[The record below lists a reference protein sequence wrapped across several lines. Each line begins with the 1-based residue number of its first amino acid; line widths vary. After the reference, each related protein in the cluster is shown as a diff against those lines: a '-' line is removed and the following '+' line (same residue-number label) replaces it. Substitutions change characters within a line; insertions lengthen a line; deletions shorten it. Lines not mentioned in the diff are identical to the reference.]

1 MSTVLPTHPK
11 PLPVAQLSG
20 RPSTRSLLRWGA
32 LVLVLHLVVLL
43 SLAGTLDW
51 QLSTP
56 QTLRTGPMQTRTLT
70 VPAAAPTASE
80 QPSLPGAR
88 TRVALV
94 EKSKP
99 ASPPKTTT
107 PKTAAPSPKP
117 QAAAPAEQTP
127 SPDPIPAS
135 NQDLPATSNLT
146 RSDPLQPQ
154 DHANSSD
161 LNDSVPKSS
170 LPATTDPQAGT
181 VVAETPAGAPSSPV
195 TVASQPVTT
204 SASPSTATPTLAP
217 KPIQIS
223 DSDPPLLGAANAPAG
238 VPTDNPQPTQTPAP
252 PNSQTEAFQPSP
264 NPAVATSD
272 ATAKP
277 ATPSPERIA
286 SATLALPEL
295 ALASLPPSALLN
307 YRLSGQE
314 KGINY
319 QASGELRWQ
328 RNDSAYA
335 MSLSVKAFL
344 LGSRH
349 WRSVGQINATG
360 LAPTRFSDSWRSERV
375 AHFDRPNQR
384 IVFSNN
390 APTMPLQP
398 GAQDQVSLYVQ
409 LAAAMA
415 QSGQRMPPGTRL
427 QIQTATVRDA
437 LPWLLTLEK
446 LETLQVDGQSL
457 QTIKW
462 VCQPRNRFDA
472 QVEFWVSAAHDWLP
486 ARIRITQASGSFIDL
501 QLTGREALAD
511 LPPVQ

>member
-1 MSTVLPTHPK
+1 
-11 PLPVAQLSG
+11 
-20 RPSTRSLLRWGA
+20 LLRWGA
-32 LVLVLHLVVLL
+32 VVLVLHLVVLL

-51 QLSTP
+51 QLSSP
-56 QTLRTGPMQTRTLT
+56 QTLRTGPMQTR
-70 VPAAAPTASE
+70 AIASSASAPTASE
-80 QPSLPGAR
+80 LKSAPAAQ

-94 EKSKP
+94 EKPKP
-99 ASPPKTTT
+99 APTPKPVASTSATL
-107 PKTAAPSPKP
+107 PKTATAEKTQQPAALAEP
-117 QAAAPAEQTP
+117 QEMSA
-127 SPDPIPAS
+127 PDPVPEQALAPQTHTEPS
-135 NQDLPATSNLT
+135 AEKRLDVATGPQTSGTLAAEAPVT
-146 RSDPLQPQ
+146 DSQP
-154 DHANSSD
+154 S
-161 LNDSVPKSS
+161 
-170 LPATTDPQAGT
+170 
-181 VVAETPAGAPSSPV
+181 AETPAPPALPTPSLPLTDIAGAPRP
-195 TVASQPVTT
+195 A
-204 SASPSTATPTLAP
+204 LADEP
-217 KPIQIS
+217 RQS
-223 DSDPPLLGAANAPAG
+223 
-238 VPTDNPQPTQTPAP
+238 QTPAP
-252 PNSQTEAFQPSP
+252 LDAKLE
-264 NPAVATSD
+264 PAQA
-272 ATAKP
+272 AP
-277 ATPSPERIA
+277 QRIA
-286 SATLALPEL
+286 NATMALPVM
-295 ALASLPPSALLN
+295 ALGSLPPSALLS

-314 KGINY
+314 KGLNY

-360 LAPTRFSDSWRSERV
+360 LAPTRFSDSWRSERA

-384 IVFSNN
+384 IVFSSN
-390 APTMPLQP
+390 APTTPLQP

-446 LETLQVDGQSL
+446 LEALQIDGQSVESV
-457 QTIKW
+457 KW

-486 ARIRITQASGSFIDL
+486 ARIRITQVSGSFIDL

-511 LPPVQ
+511 LPPAQ

>member
-1 MSTVLPTHPK
+1 MSPVLPTHPQP
-11 PLPVAQLSG
+11 PLPNTQRSD

-32 LVLVLHLVVLL
+32 LILALHLGVLL

-51 QLSTP
+51 QLSSP
-56 QTLRTGPMQTRTLT
+56 LTLRTGPMQTRTI
-70 VPAAAPTASE
+70 PAPAGATAVTD
-80 QPSLPGAR
+80 PNHTPAAR

-94 EKSKP
+94 EKPKPKP
-99 ASPPKTTT
+99 APTAKPDAQTTSAAPNTTPTVKTSPPEAPPAPEQSVDKDLDKVATQAASDPVPVQHHVTQT
-107 PKTAAPSPKP
+107 DTDPDVQKGLAAPPDTQTSSTAVVEAPFTLSPSLPPPPAKP
-117 QAAAPAEQTP
+117 VLP
-127 SPDPIPAS
+127 SQSLPLTVNASGPLGVPAS
-135 NQDLPATSNLT
+135 NPPSPETSAALF
-146 RSDPLQPQ
+146 
-154 DHANSSD
+154 A
-161 LNDSVPKSS
+161 K
-170 LPATTDPQAGT
+170 
-181 VVAETPAGAPSSPV
+181 AEASAPSQGPNLS
-195 TVASQPVTT
+195 VASKE
-204 SASPSTATPTLAP
+204 AAT
-217 KPIQIS
+217 K
-223 DSDPPLLGAANAPAG
+223 
-238 VPTDNPQPTQTPAP
+238 
-252 PNSQTEAFQPSP
+252 
-264 NPAVATSD
+264 PAV
-272 ATAKP
+272 P
-277 ATPSPERIA
+277 QPERIA
-286 SATLALPEL
+286 NATMALPEM
-295 ALASLPPSALLN
+295 ALGSLPPSALLS

-349 WRSVGQINATG
+349 WRSVGQINSTG
-360 LAPTRFSDSWRSERV
+360 LAPTRFSDSWRSERA

-384 IVFSNN
+384 IVFSSN
-390 APTMPLQP
+390 APTEPLQP
-398 GAQDQVSLYVQ
+398 GAQDQVSLYAQ

-446 LETLQVDGQSL
+446 LETLQIDGQSV
-457 QTIKW
+457 QAVKW

-486 ARIRITQASGSFIDL
+486 ARIRITQVSGNFIDL
-501 QLTGREALAD
+501 QLTGRVTLGD

>member
-1 MSTVLPTHPK
+1 MNPVLPIHPQ
-11 PLPVAQLSG
+11 PRLPDAQLPD

-32 LVLVLHLVVLL
+32 LVLALHLVVLL
-43 SLAGTLDW
+43 SLAGTLDL
-51 QLSTP
+51 QLSSP
-56 QTLRTGPMQTRTLT
+56 QTLRTGPMQTRTI
-70 VPAAAPTASE
+70 PASASTTAATDLGQTPA
-80 QPSLPGAR
+80 AR

-94 EKSKP
+94 EKTQST
-99 ASPPKTTT
+99 PKSNTK
-107 PKTAAPSPKP
+107 KTAAARQKTPVDKAANPSTPES
-117 QAAAPAEQTP
+117 EQK
-127 SPDPIPAS
+127 PDP
-135 NQDLPATSNLT
+135 
-146 RSDPLQPQ
+146 DPTQT
-154 DHANSSD
+154 AG
-161 LNDSVPKSS
+161 
-170 LPATTDPQAGT
+170 PATTDSAPQQDHATQPNPTHNADKAITATPGPQASES
-181 VVAETPAGAPSSPV
+181 VVAETPFADSPPAPSSPAQP
-195 TVASQPVTT
+195 TSPSQSLPVAS
-204 SASPSTATPTLAP
+204 
-217 KPIQIS
+217 
-223 DSDPPLLGAANAPAG
+223 NAPASAPL
-238 VPTDNPQPTQTPAP
+238 PTDSPRPAP
-252 PNSQTEAFQPSP
+252 ITTPLNVKAQASEPVPNTQQS
-264 NPAVATSD
+264 VAYIET
-272 ATAKP
+272 AAKP
-277 ATPSPERIA
+277 AAPQPERIGN
-286 SATLALPEL
+286 ATMALPEM
-295 ALASLPPSALLN
+295 ALGSLPPSVLLS

-328 RNDSAYA
+328 RNDNAYA

-360 LAPTRFSDSWRSERV
+360 LAPTRFSDSWRSERA

-384 IVFSNN
+384 IVFSSN
-390 APTMPLQP
+390 APSAPLQP

-415 QSGQRMPPGTRL
+415 QSGQQMPPGTRL

-457 QTIKW
+457 QTVKW